1 MAATTTKMKG
11 QNAAAM
17 PSAAAGSI
25 AIVNG
30 SGTVI
35 QGSGNTVQ
43 VNSSE
48 LIQALLL
55 EVSEQRKMTEKAL
68 AQIDHLLS
76 LLARLAARSTNR
88 DLIEQYGA
96 DSKNPQRQ

>member
-17 PSAAAGSI
+17 PSAGARPVV
-25 AIVNG
+25 VNG
-30 SGTVI
+30 SGNVI
-35 QGSGNTVQ
+35 LVGSNNNEVNNSQ
-43 VNSSE
+43 V
-48 LIQALLL
+48 IQALLL